1 MSKSKSLNA
10 TTLNMKGDGYYDDH
24 SQVQNLVLVRLLPLL
39 YECLAAVPTPAFGQ
53 PFGIV
58 DYGCSEGK
66 NSIYVVRAAI
76 EKVRASRPEQ
86 AFSVVH
92 EDLPTNNFNRLFQ
105 QLHEFAPYDATP
117 ESPVHVFASGTS
129 FYSAVVPPKTV
140 HLGIS
145 SSALHWT
152 SVHPV
157 IANHIYHCGA
167 TAEEQAIYAAAAA
180 EDWQKFL
187 VQRAQELV
195 DGGRLIVTMAARF
208 DDSESI
214 SDDTYSAQLV
224 LELLNDI
231 LEQLVVEGKIER
243 SSLDAFSIPIY
254 SRSKDEII
262 EPVVNGA
269 VKDVLS
275 FESLEIEIIPC
286 PFHEAYKQDGDA
298 GDYADGLTGIVRA
311 ISEPVL
317 LRALFQSKE
326 RRRSEL
332 KASAEQKLADTIFER
347 FHAAV
352 LEDPDRYTF
361 YPKHATL
368 VLKKNSTAK

>member
-1 MSKSKSLNA
+1 MSKSKSLSA

-39 YECLAAVPTPAFGQ
+39 DECLAAVPAPAVGQ
-53 PFGIV
+53 SFGIV

-66 NSIYVVRAAI
+66 NSIFVVRAVI
-76 EKVRASRPEQ
+76 DRIRASRPKQ

-105 QLHEFAPYDATP
+105 QLYESAPYDATP
-117 ESPVHVFASGTS
+117 ESPVHVFASGAS
-129 FYSAVVPPKTV
+129 FYSAVVPPQTV
-140 HLGIS
+140 HFGIS

-157 IANHIYHCGA
+157 LANHIYHCVA
-167 TAEEQAIYAAAAA
+167 TTEEQTIYAAAAA

-187 VQRAQELV
+187 VQRAHELV

-208 DDSESI
+208 DAADSA

-224 LELLNDI
+224 LELLNEI

-254 SRSKDEII
+254 SRSKNEIV
-262 EPVVNGA
+262 EPVINGV

-275 FESLEIEIIPC
+275 FESLEVEIIPC
-286 PFHEAYKQDGDA
+286 PFHVAYKQDGDA
-298 GDYADGLTGIVRA
+298 RKYADGLTGIVCA
-311 ISEPVL
+311 IIEPVL
-317 LRALFQSKE
+317 LHGLFQSKE

-332 KASAEQKLADTIFER
+332 AASAEQKLADTIFER

-352 LEDPDRYTF
+352 LAKPDQYTF
-361 YPKHATL
+361 YPKHATM